1 MISMGHFYMNIQ
13 FAILYM
19 TYGDI
24 YFYTDYRV
32 AYSLFNSRTK
42 IENIGNIIHPKW
54 HDITD
59 YIIIWH

>member
-19 TYGDI
+19 TYGDFH
-24 YFYTDYRV
+24 FYTDYRV
-32 AYSLFNSRTK
+32 AYSLFKRSKK